1 MNVAAQQQKRFLSI
15 HEYLSMEL
23 LQKQGIKTPR
33 GGVAKTGAE
42 AYEVAQKLGRFFYED
57 KGMGRRLSTGGH
69 LQLTHTKM
77 ISFPSLH
84 CLNWTD
90 IALRTKHVCCS
101 CSAYTHTI
109 TNEHRKEENMP

>member
-42 AYEVAQKLGRFFYED
+42 AYEVAQKLGRF
-57 KGMGRRLSTGGH
+57 
-69 LQLTHTKM
+69 LQG
-77 ISFPSLH
+77 
-84 CLNWTD
+84 
-90 IALRTKHVCCS
+90 
-101 CSAYTHTI
+101 
-109 TNEHRKEENMP
+109 